1 LRALAAVV
9 ALALFTVGALD
20 YPFGW
25 GVRVGPEALELTLER
40 FERSKLSNL

>member
-9 ALALFTVGALD
+9 ALAFFTVGALD

-25 GVRVGPEALELTLER
+25 GVRVGPEALELTLAR
-40 FERSKLSNL
+40 IERSKLSNL

>member
-9 ALALFTVGALD
+9 GIALFTVGALD

-40 FERSKLSNL
+40 

>member
-1 LRALAAVV
+1 MV

-25 GVRVGPEALELTLER
+25 GVRVGPEGLELTLER
-40 FERSKLSNL
+40 